1 VQVKLGSRT
10 FAPSLPATLL
20 ALVGVVA
27 VTHLGVWQLQ
37 RAAEKQAILDQIE
50 AGEATTHTLAADAAT
65 LQRYQTVTANGRY
78 DAAHQV
84 LLDNMPSMQ
93 GMPGYRV
100 LTPFELSTGGWVLVD
115 RGWLPMGPSRATLP
129 AVDVAAN
136 ERTIVGRLDD
146 VPRPG
151 MRLGSPPRGEG
162 WPRVLNFP
170 QRADL
175 ERELDRKLGPWIV
188 RLDPA
193 QSDGYERSFVM
204 RPDFGPNRHIAYA
217 VQWFALAVTMLVVF
231 VVVSLQRKRHDDTGT
246 T

>member
-1 VQVKLGSRT
+1 
-10 FAPSLPATLL
+10 
-20 ALVGVVA
+20 
-27 VTHLGVWQLQ
+27 
-37 RAAEKQAILDQIE
+37 
-50 AGEATTHTLAADAAT
+50 
-65 LQRYQTVTANGRY
+65 
-78 DAAHQV
+78 
-84 LLDNMPSMQ
+84 MQ

-129 AVDVAAN
+129 AIDVRAN

-175 ERELDRKLGPWIV
+175 ERELERKLGPWIV

-193 QSDGYERSFVM
+193 QGDGYERSFVM

-217 VQWFALAVTMLVVF
+217 VQWFALAVTMLVVY
-231 VVVSLQRKRHDDTGT
+231 VVVSLKRNRHDDTPT